1 MTNPDSPVG
10 PTDVIDVIG
19 VRKDGG
25 IDTVIACHGPLD
37 SSASTLHCLEIKI
50 RNYLREVASDDFVQ
64 ECGSGP
70 VRIFVACEHS
80 VSDECATLIGKL
92 AHEAAQQRVDLLL
105 GSPVA

>member
-25 IDTVIACHGPLD
+25 VDTVIACHGPLD
-37 SSASTLHCLEIKI
+37 NSATTLLCLELKI
-50 RNYLREVASDDFVQ
+50 RNYLREIASDDFAQ
-64 ECGSGP
+64 QCGTGP
-70 VRIFVACEHS
+70 VRIFVVCEQS
-80 VSDECATLIGKL
+80 VSDECTTLIRNL
-92 AHEAAQQRVDLLL
+92 ANEAAQQRVDLLL